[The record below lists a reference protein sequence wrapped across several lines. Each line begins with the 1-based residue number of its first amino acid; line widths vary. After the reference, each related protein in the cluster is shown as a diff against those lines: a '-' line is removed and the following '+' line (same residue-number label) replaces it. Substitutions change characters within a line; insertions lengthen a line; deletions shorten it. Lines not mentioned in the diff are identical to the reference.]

1 MKQYEGRVYHLPRR
15 PSPHIQLIASQRQPP
30 VPEMYDQVHV
40 PHFANLMPY
49 RQFLSLVYVPPMA
62 MPGYS
67 SNPTYTH
74 PSNANSYLL
83 MPGGS
88 SHLGANRLKHGIQLL
103 KPVLAGSPTGFGNF
117 TNPTGYAI
125 NAPSVVGSATG
136 LEDSSRNPR
145 ELPGLQYAPYYNMP
159 AQTPHAPYMSSHTG
173 HASFN
178 VAVAAAQSSHM
189 QFHGLYHSPPQP
201 AAMASPHHLGPTM
214 GGNVGVGVVA
224 ATPGPQV
231 DAYQQPQLGIASSDP
246 ENCTKLSIA
255 FDDQGENCSKHLVV
269 DNLVSLDVGK
279 QEDNYRAQV
288 QLLSLK
294 FDCRNK
300 GVIGPHLIMA
310 PKAVLPNRFELMD
323 PRETRIG
330 KVGYARVRTSQEQ
343 LKFAGTLHPSPEVTK
358 TLNNRE
364 PRKVPKKSRVFRDS
378 TPARQSQSRPRMA
391 LLHGRLVNQ
400 QQFANKKL
408 MLLSSQSFGED
419 ISHLEIR
426 RYVRKRY
433 HPTFQ
438 GVSNRMKINL
448 NVLGTFMKNKI
459 GGNLNST
466 SVLNMK
472 RCRSSLR
479 IPKLLKKTS

>member
-30 VPEMYDQVHV
+30 VPQMYHQVHV

-136 LEDSSRNPR
+136 LEDSSRAETLEIWIQNPG

-159 AQTPHAPYMSSHTG
+159 AQTPHAAYMSSHTG

-231 DAYQQPQLGIASSDP
+231 DAYQQPQLG
-246 ENCTKLSIA
+246 
-255 FDDQGENCSKHLVV
+255 HL
-269 DNLVSLDVGK
+269 NWTT
-279 QEDNYRAQV
+279 N
-288 QLLSLK
+288 
-294 FDCRNK
+294 F
-300 GVIGPHLIMA
+300 
-310 PKAVLPNRFELMD
+310 
-323 PRETRIG
+323 
-330 KVGYARVRTSQEQ
+330 
-343 LKFAGTLHPSPEVTK
+343 
-358 TLNNRE
+358 
-364 PRKVPKKSRVFRDS
+364 
-378 TPARQSQSRPRMA
+378 
-391 LLHGRLVNQ
+391 
-400 QQFANKKL
+400 
-408 MLLSSQSFGED
+408 
-419 ISHLEIR
+419 
-426 RYVRKRY
+426 
-433 HPTFQ
+433 
-438 GVSNRMKINL
+438 
-448 NVLGTFMKNKI
+448 
-459 GGNLNST
+459 
-466 SVLNMK
+466 
-472 RCRSSLR
+472 
-479 IPKLLKKTS
+479 